1 MIRRTPRS
9 TRTDTLFPY
18 TTLFRSIL
26 ADQTARDSIVAVRLS
41 VAEVGTN
48 SNGIAVITYERNDTR
63 HELTFVR
70 DEAVS
75 LLQPGARYDAALLN
89 APVSREMLFNRRF
102 FQKLAGEIDDARAH
116 PMPPMGVGSEY
127 EKAEAEKER
136 KSNRLNYRQ

>member
-75 LLQPGARYDAALLN
+75 LLQPGARSEEHTSEIQSLMSISYAVFCLKKKTREETIHHDN
-89 APVSREMLFNRRF
+89 SR
-102 FQKLAGEIDDARAH
+102 
-116 PMPPMGVGSEY
+116 Y
-127 EKAEAEKER
+127 EHLKH
-136 KSNRLNYRQ
+136 

>member
-1 MIRRTPRS
+1 MEFRCV
-9 TRTDTLFPY
+9 
-18 TTLFRSIL
+18 LFRSGKTDVFGGAATITEALGHIL

-75 LLQPGARYDAALLN
+75 LLQPGARYDTALRN
-89 APVSREMLFNRRF
+89 APVSRELLFNRRRS
-102 FQKLAGEIDDARAH
+102 EER
-116 PMPPMGVGSEY
+116 GVGKVCVSTCRY
-127 EKAEAEKER
+127 GG
-136 KSNRLNYRQ
+136 SP

>member
-1 MIRRTPRS
+1 MEFRCV
-9 TRTDTLFPY
+9 
-18 TTLFRSIL
+18 LFRSGKTDVFGGAATITEALSHIL

-75 LLQPGARYDAALLN
+75 LLPPGPRYDAALPT
-89 APVSREMLFNRRF
+89 APVSRAPLVNRRF
-102 FQKLAGEIDDARAH
+102 LKKLGPESQLARW
-116 PMPPMGVGSEY
+116 PPPPP
-127 EKAEAEKER
+127 
-136 KSNRLNYRQ
+136 